1 MSVEISDGSN
11 CFSWYNAAS
20 GDLELSFRTPG
31 RPEAPILQA
40 KTDGRLVSAAYT
52 NVGDPSNLGYEMLVV
67 DPNGVLQ
74 RINGHFASFQSLLA
88 AAGLGN
94 TGIDL
99 PAIGRNQTALA
110 ASVAE
115 LTRTLADLSSSAGR
129 TAALVGGTDSV
140 RLANSLALLTDKV
153 NRLSSSSSVST
164 ASSSTLGLTIG
175 GIALIALSAAVVFL
189 YFRKR

>member
-11 CFSWYNAAS
+11 FFSWYNAPS
-20 GDLELSFRTPG
+20 GDLELSFRTPN

-40 KTDGRLVSAAYT
+40 TKEGRLVSAAYT
-52 NVGDPSNLGYEMLVV
+52 NVGDPANLGYEMVVV
-67 DPNGVLQ
+67 DPSGALQ
-74 RINGHFASFQSLLA
+74 RIKGHFASFQSLLA
-88 AAGLGN
+88 ASGLGN

-99 PAIGRNQTALA
+99 PAIQRNQTALA
-110 ASVAE
+110 ASIAD
-115 LTRTLADLSSSAGR
+115 LNRTLTDLSASSGR

-140 RLANSLALLTDKV
+140 RLANSLALLTDRV

-164 ASSSTLGLTIG
+164 VSSSTLGLTIG
-175 GIALIALSAAVVFL
+175 GIAILALGAAVAFL